1 MATKARLNFAL
12 VEHSEFNQKI
22 FIDDTEN
29 NDSYLSFHSDDAVIT
44 QSKIRIEV
52 NPVVASCASLA
63 NKRKIRFCVWEKS
76 ASSRRSQLH
85 EMIQTESG
93 TYCFERDVLL
103 EEEYG
108 TIQFGTVAIADS
120 NIATGPIN
128 NAAGHI
134 IGYCQPFEIRIDK
147 SSEPIGN
154 FLKVKW
160 RDFEVH
166 YPSYKK
172 NVFHLDVD
180 NGQVL
185 YLNNKIDG
193 LYGLFKSTGKVG
205 ARSDLK
211 KALYKSIV
219 LDVWKTLVH
228 RALLELSRTI
238 RQHNDGGENNLVLAF
253 EDLGEWELKVLN
265 TWGPRFHPDGDGD
278 SWKLE
283 MINELITAEGFYT
296 MQVSDQIQKSIQIS
310 GDFEKLIKG
319 QVAVSIVDAG
329 ESL

>member
-12 VEHSEFNQKI
+12 VDHSEFHQKI
-22 FIDDTEN
+22 FINDTEIDDT
-29 NDSYLSFHSDDAVIT
+29 YLSFHSDDAVIS
-44 QSKIRIEV
+44 QSKIRVEV
-52 NPVVASCASLA
+52 NPVVASFAALA
-63 NKRKIRFCVWEKS
+63 NNRKIRFCVWEKS
-76 ASSRRSQLH
+76 TSSRRSQLH
-85 EMIQTESG
+85 EMNLTESG
-93 TYCFERDVLL
+93 AYCFERAVLR

-108 TIQFGTVAIADS
+108 TIEFNTVAIADS

-147 SSEPIGN
+147 SSERVGN
-154 FLKVKW
+154 FLKVRW

-166 YPSYKK
+166 YPSFKK
-172 NVFHLDVD
+172 NLFRLDVD

-193 LYGLFKSTGKVG
+193 LYGLFKSTGKSG

-228 RALLELSRTI
+228 RALLELSRTL
-238 RQHNDGGENNLVLAF
+238 RQHNDGGANDYLLAF

-265 TWGPRFHPDGDGD
+265 TWGPRFHPNGDGD
-278 SWKLE
+278 SWKSE
-283 MINELITAEGFYT
+283 MISGLTEGEGVYT
-296 MQVSDQIQKSIQIS
+296 MQVSDEIQKSIQIS
-310 GDFEKLIKG
+310 SDFEKLIKG
-319 QVAVSIVDAG
+319 QVAVQIVDAG

>member
-22 FIDDTEN
+22 LIDGAEIDDT
-29 NDSYLSFHSDDAVIT
+29 YLSFHSDDAAIT

-52 NPVVASCASLA
+52 NPVVASFAQLA
-63 NKRKIRFCVWEKS
+63 NNRKIRFCVWEKS

-85 EMIQTESG
+85 EMNQTESG

-103 EEEYG
+103 DEEYG
-108 TIQFGTVAIADS
+108 TIQFGAVAIADS

-160 RDFEVH
+160 KDFEVH

-185 YLNNKIDG
+185 YLNSKIDG
-193 LYGLFKSTGKVG
+193 LYGLFKSTGKSG

-228 RALLELSRTI
+228 RALLELSKTL
-238 RQHNDGGENNLVLAF
+238 RQHNDRGENNLVLAF

-265 TWGPRFHPDGDGD
+265 TWGPRFHPAGDGD
-278 SWKLE
+278 SWRLE
-283 MINELITAEGFYT
+283 MISELMTAEGFYT

-310 GDFEKLIKG
+310 SDFEKLIRG
-319 QVAVSIVDAG
+319 QVAVQIVDAG